1 MRRPLCLIA
10 LVLAAAVRL
19 SIAIWPP
26 DFHSYYDLEGK
37 TVEVTGTVTAK
48 EFRKNSRQ
56 EVYLQLT
63 LSHIGDVSGMRERQE
78 RPYKVLCSAS
88 EDPDHADEV
97 SPVGAQIRVEG
108 TLHPFGESTNPGE
121 FDSRLYYRIQNCEFR
136 LSDIHIL
143 AASASADP
151 LAEHLYYIKRYFAS
165 VLDLCCHEE
174 DAQVLKAMLL
184 GEKGMIDTET
194 RDLYQGSGIVH
205 ILSISGLHVS
215 LLAMGLFTILRKCRA
230 PRTAASAVSV
240 TVLLLYGKM
249 TGMGASTF
257 RAAVMF
263 LMYMTA
269 RQIHR
274 TYDLLTGAAVAGIL
288 LILQQPLYLLHSGFL
303 FSFGAVI
310 AIGLLAPYFPER
322 LSFLAVP
329 LANLPVYLGFYYTFP
344 LYSLVLNLVVIP
356 LMTAVMISG
365 LSAMGIGAV
374 GGAFLIVARFAA
386 EPASLILKLYKF
398 LCVTA
403 SRLPGYTL
411 ILGCPSAWQ
420 IFVYLG
426 MLAVFVYVQERRDI
440 RFRLPGVH
448 IPRHFYVRV
457 DPEREAKR
465 WKQFFGG
472 LWLAAAIIILCLRFR
487 SGLYLN
493 FLDVGQG
500 DGIYMEC
507 GGTRIFIDGGSTTKK
522 ELEKYQI
529 GPFLKYEGAGVIDML
544 ILTHDDEDHCSGMKE
559 LLQSE
564 IRVKK
569 LVLPDIADALK
580 GTNYRQLEQ
589 LARKGDIPVMYISR
603 GDRIRAGALS
613 LECLAPDAGKEYS
626 GSNAACT
633 VLLAQYGNFSCLL
646 TGDLEKDGEEDFLRS
661 VKGDE
666 RMRNLTVLKVA
677 HHGSKYATT
686 DAFLDEVSA
695 KYAVISCGWRNTYG
709 HPAKETLTR
718 LKEAGMEIFDTRYCG
733 CVRVRSD
740 GKWVR
745 VVPVC
750 Q

>member
-26 DFHSYYDLEGK
+26 DFHSYYDLDGK

-63 LSHIGDVSGMRERQE
+63 LSHIRDVSGMDERCGE
-78 RPYKVLCSAS
+78 NYNILCSAS
-88 EDPDHADEV
+88 EDPDHADALT
-97 SPVGAQIRVEG
+97 PVGADIRVEG
-108 TLHPFGESTNPGE
+108 TLHPFEKNTNPGE

-165 VLDLCCHEE
+165 VLDLCCHDE

-184 GEKGMIDTET
+184 GEKGLIDTET
-194 RDLYQGSGIVH
+194 KDLYQGSGIVH

-215 LLAMGLFTILRKCRA
+215 LLAMGLFGILRKCRV
-230 PRTAASAVSV
+230 PRPVSSV
-240 TVLLLYGKM
+240 ISVVVLLLYGKM

-257 RAAVMF
+257 RASVMF

-269 RQIHR
+269 KQLHR
-274 TYDLLTGAAVAGIL
+274 TYDLLTGAAVAAIL

-310 AIGLLAPYFPER
+310 AIGVLAPYFPEKI
-322 LSFLAVP
+322 SFLAIP

-356 LMTAVMISG
+356 LMTFVMISG
-365 LSAMGIGAV
+365 LAAMALGAA
-374 GGAFLIVARFAA
+374 GGTFLAIARFAA

-398 LCVTA
+398 LCAAA

-411 ILGCPSAWQ
+411 VLGCPSAWQ
-420 IFVYLG
+420 IFAYLG

-440 RFRLPGVH
+440 RFSFPAVRIVH
-448 IPRHFYVRV
+448 RPYVRV
-457 DPEREAKR
+457 DPEKEAER
-465 WKQFFGG
+465 WKHFFGG
-472 LWLAAAIIILCLRFR
+472 LWLAAAVIILCLRLR
-487 SGLYLN
+487 SGLYLD

-507 GGTRIFIDGGSTTKK
+507 AGTRIFIDGGSTTKK
-522 ELEKYQI
+522 ELDRYQI
-529 GPFLKYEGAGVIDML
+529 EPFLKHEGAGEIDML

-559 LLQSE
+559 LLKSE
-564 IRVKK
+564 IRIRR
-569 LVLPDIADALK
+569 LVLPDIAEDLK
-580 GTNYRQLEQ
+580 GSNYRELERE
-589 LARKGDIPVMYISR
+589 AVKRGIPISRISR
-603 GDRIRAGALS
+603 GDRIQAGALT
-613 LECLAPDAGKEYS
+613 LECLSPDAGKQYS
-626 GSNAACT
+626 GVNAACT
-633 VLLAQYGNFSCLL
+633 VLLAQYGKFSCLL
-646 TGDLEKDGEEDFLRS
+646 TGDLEKDGEEEFLRY
-661 VKGDE
+661 VRGDE
-666 RMRNLTVLKVA
+666 RLRRLTVLKVA

-686 DAFLDEVSA
+686 DAFLEAVSA

-709 HPAKETLTR
+709 HPAKETLSR
-718 LKEAGMEIFDTRYCG
+718 LKDAGMEIFDTRYCG

-740 GKWVR
+740 GEGVEVLPMGR
-745 VVPVC
+745 
-750 Q
+750 